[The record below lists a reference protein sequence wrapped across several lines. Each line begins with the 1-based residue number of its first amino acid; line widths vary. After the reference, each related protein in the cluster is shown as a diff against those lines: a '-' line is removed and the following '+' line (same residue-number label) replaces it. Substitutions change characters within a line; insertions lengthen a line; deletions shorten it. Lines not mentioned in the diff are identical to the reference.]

1 MRFPSRAR
9 GRRACF
15 AAVLACLVF
24 VPLAP
29 QAFSQSNKFRL
40 PKQDEICL
48 SCHGQP
54 GFKSGA
60 GKSISID
67 PSKHSASVHA
77 ILSCQD
83 CHTAIRGYPHPAK
96 IPRVEC
102 ATCHAAQ
109 VSDVNQGVHALLGS
123 ASCQFCH
130 GDPHEVQPTAQV
142 APSKCAE
149 CHAQE
154 VKGFQESVHGQA
166 AKAGDPFAPACASC
180 HGPAHKIAAASDSSS
195 MVARKNLADTCA
207 ACHAN
212 SDFLARHNFLL
223 VHPVEQYKQS
233 VHARAVAA
241 GKDAATCSSC
251 HGSHAI
257 FSPRDPRSKINHW
270 NIPSTCGQCHSAIA
284 TTYLS
289 SVHGQAMLAG
299 VPGAPVCTDC
309 HGEHRILAPA
319 EPGSPVGPALVSTVT
334 CGRCHGDKQ
343 LIQRYN
349 LPADRVPSYADS
361 YHGLAMREG
370 SQTVANCASCHG
382 VHNIYPSSDP
392 RSTVNP
398 ANLAATCGK
407 CHPGAGSRFAIGPV
421 HVQITTGAAEPVV
434 RWIRQLYL
442 LLIPLTLAFMVF
454 HNALD
459 FFAKLRRRRR
469 LLARPPQ
476 IVRLDLPFRIFHWIV
491 MVSFPTLVLTGFALR
506 YPGAWWARPLML
518 LESHIAF
525 RGVLHRIAGV
535 LLISALIYHLA
546 RLALSPRDRLFFKHM
561 LVRTADARDLLRAVA
576 CNLGLAKEPPRF
588 ARFNYAEKI
597 EYWAFLW
604 GAAVMSLTGLL
615 LWFNSFTLRH
625 FPKWALDAATAVHLY
640 EAMLA
645 TLSILLWHFYMV
657 IFDPD
662 VYPNDL
668 AWLTGNVPAEHY
680 AESRPDYVREE
691 LQRESQTA
699 KEEREPMDGNAEEN
713 AGQTP
718 PAGRDGEDGAKET
731 QPGKDVPKQP

>member
-1 MRFPSRAR
+1 MRIPSRAR
-9 GRRACF
+9 GRQACF
-15 AAVLACLVF
+15 PAVLACSVF
-24 VPLAP
+24 VWLAP
-29 QAFSQSNKFRL
+29 QAASQSNRPQL

-48 SCHGQP
+48 ACHGQP

-60 GKSISID
+60 GKSIFVD
-67 PSKHSASVHA
+67 PAKHAAGVHG

-102 ATCHAAQ
+102 AKCHAAQ
-109 VSDVNQGVHALLGS
+109 ASDVNQGVHGLLGS
-123 ASCQFCH
+123 ASCQSCH
-130 GDPHEVQPTAQV
+130 GDPHLVRPAAQV
-142 APSKCAE
+142 APAKCAE

-154 VKGFQESVHGQA
+154 VKDLQESVHGQA

-180 HGPAHKIAAASDSSS
+180 HGPAHKILAASDPSS

-212 SDFLARHNFLL
+212 KDFLARHNFVLA
-223 VHPVEQYKQS
+223 HPVEQYKQS

-241 GKDAATCSSC
+241 GQEAATCSSC
-251 HGSHAI
+251 HGSHAV
-257 FSPRDPRSKINHW
+257 FSPRDSRSKINHW
-270 NIPSTCGQCHSAIA
+270 NIAATCGQCHADIA
-284 TTYLS
+284 KTYLS
-289 SVHGQAMLAG
+289 SVHGQAMQAG
-299 VPGAPVCTDC
+299 VRDAPVCSDC
-309 HGEHRILAPA
+309 HGEHLILAPNQ
-319 EPGSPVGPALVSTVT
+319 PGSPVSPALVSTVT

-349 LPADRVPSYADS
+349 LPADRLPSFADS
-361 YHGLAMREG
+361 FHGLALREG

-407 CHPGAGSRFAIGPV
+407 CHPGAGTRFAIGPV
-421 HVQITTGAAEPVV
+421 HVQITAGAAEPVV
-434 RWIRQLYL
+434 RWVRQLYL
-442 LLIPLTLAFMVF
+442 LLIPLTLGFMVL

-469 LLARPPQ
+469 LSAGPPQ

-506 YPGAWWARPLML
+506 YPDQWWARPLML
-518 LESHIAF
+518 LESHMAF
-525 RGVLHRIAGV
+525 RGVLHRTAGV
-535 LLISALIYHLA
+535 LLISAMIYHLVC
-546 RLALSPRDRLFFKHM
+546 LVLNPRDRNFFKHM
-561 LVRTADARDLLRAVA
+561 LVRTADARDLLQAMGH
-576 CNLGLAKEPPRF
+576 NLGLAKEPPRF
-588 ARFNYAEKI
+588 GRFNYAEKL
-597 EYWAFLW
+597 EYWAFVW
-604 GAAVMSLTGLL
+604 GTAVMSVTGLL

-640 EAMLA
+640 EAVLA
-645 TLSILLWHFYMV
+645 AFSILLWHFYMV

-668 AWLTGNVPAEHY
+668 AWLTGKAPAEHY
-680 AESRPDYVREE
+680 AESRPEYVRGE
-691 LQRESQTA
+691 LERAVQDVKEVRET
-699 KEEREPMDGNAEEN
+699 KDEN
-713 AGQTP
+713 TVEGAGQNP
-718 PAGRDGEDGAKET
+718 PANRDGKATEL
-731 QPGKDVPKQP
+731 GKDGPKQP